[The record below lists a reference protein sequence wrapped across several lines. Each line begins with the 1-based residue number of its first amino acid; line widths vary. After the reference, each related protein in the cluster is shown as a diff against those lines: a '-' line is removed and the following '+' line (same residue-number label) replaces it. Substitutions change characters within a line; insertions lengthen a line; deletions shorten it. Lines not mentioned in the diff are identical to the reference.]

1 MLAAVVEID
10 TNNNYILIRSLVVHP
25 DFFRQGIAGKL
36 IKFVFETFKSN
47 LFVVETGLENGPAT
61 KLYEKFGFVEVHQ
74 WDTNHGIRKIKFE
87 KRTRISF
94 NGLPFLLLNEVFK
107 INNST
112 GKPYCLHLIPQ
123 PTLGFWFSKTSLF
136 SSKLSITFRISCP
149 DTGFPFPGLAAS
161 NCP

>member
-1 MLAAVVEID
+1 MIEKLKNSDLEIAKKMRLIFQASYKVEATLLNATNFPPLKRPLENYTESNTEFYGYSINEILAAVVEID

-61 KLYEKFGFVEVHQ
+61 ELYEKFGFVEVHQ

-87 KRTRISF
+87 KRTK
-94 NGLPFLLLNEVFK
+94 NE
-107 INNST
+107 ST
-112 GKPYCLHLIPQ
+112 
-123 PTLGFWFSKTSLF
+123 T
-136 SSKLSITFRISCP
+136 
-149 DTGFPFPGLAAS
+149 
-161 NCP
+161 

>member
-1 MLAAVVEID
+1 MIKKLKNSDLEMAKKIRGIFQASYKVEAKILNATNFPPLKRTLENYTESNTEFYGYSIKEVLAAVVEID

-36 IKFVFETFKSN
+36 INFVFETFKSN

-87 KRTRISF
+87 KHTK
-94 NGLPFLLLNEVFK
+94 NE
-107 INNST
+107 ST
-112 GKPYCLHLIPQ
+112 
-123 PTLGFWFSKTSLF
+123 T
-136 SSKLSITFRISCP
+136 
-149 DTGFPFPGLAAS
+149 
-161 NCP
+161 

>member
-1 MLAAVVEID
+1 MIEKLKNSDLEIAKKMRLIFQASYKVEAKLLNATNFPPLKRPLENYTESNTEFYGYSINEILAAVVEID
-10 TNNNYILIRSLVVHP
+10 TNNNNNYILIRSLVVHP

-87 KRTRISF
+87 KHTK
-94 NGLPFLLLNEVFK
+94 NE
-107 INNST
+107 ST
-112 GKPYCLHLIPQ
+112 
-123 PTLGFWFSKTSLF
+123 T
-136 SSKLSITFRISCP
+136 
-149 DTGFPFPGLAAS
+149 
-161 NCP
+161 

>member
-1 MLAAVVEID
+1 MIEKLKNSDLEIAKKMRLIFQASYKVEATLLNATNFPPLKRPLENYTESNTEFYGYSINKVLAAVVEID
-10 TNNNYILIRSLVVHP
+10 INNNYILIRSLVVHP

-87 KRTRISF
+87 KRIK
-94 NGLPFLLLNEVFK
+94 NE
-107 INNST
+107 
-112 GKPYCLHLIPQ
+112 
-123 PTLGFWFSKTSLF
+123 
-136 SSKLSITFRISCP
+136 SSI
-149 DTGFPFPGLAAS
+149 
-161 NCP
+161 

>member
-1 MLAAVVEID
+1 MIEKLKNSDLEIAKKMRLIFQASYKVEAKILNATNFPPLKRPLENYTESNTEFYGYSINEILAAVVEID

-87 KRTRISF
+87 KHTK
-94 NGLPFLLLNEVFK
+94 NE
-107 INNST
+107 
-112 GKPYCLHLIPQ
+112 
-123 PTLGFWFSKTSLF
+123 
-136 SSKLSITFRISCP
+136 SSI
-149 DTGFPFPGLAAS
+149 
-161 NCP
+161 

>member
-1 MLAAVVEID
+1 MIEKLKNSDLEIAKKMQLIFQASYKVEAILLNATNFPPLKRTLENYTESNTEFYGYSINEVLAAVVEID

-61 KLYEKFGFVEVHQ
+61 ELYEKFGFVEVHQ

-87 KRTRISF
+87 KHTK
-94 NGLPFLLLNEVFK
+94 NE
-107 INNST
+107 
-112 GKPYCLHLIPQ
+112 
-123 PTLGFWFSKTSLF
+123 
-136 SSKLSITFRISCP
+136 SSI
-149 DTGFPFPGLAAS
+149 
-161 NCP
+161 

>member
-1 MLAAVVEID
+1 MIEKLKNSDLEIAKKMRLIFQASYKVEATLLNATNFPPLKRPLENYTESNTEFYGYSINKVLAAVVEID
-10 TNNNYILIRSLVVHP
+10 INNNYILIRSLVVHP

-87 KRTRISF
+87 KHTK
-94 NGLPFLLLNEVFK
+94 N
-107 INNST
+107 
-112 GKPYCLHLIPQ
+112 
-123 PTLGFWFSKTSLF
+123 KTS
-136 SSKLSITFRISCP
+136 I
-149 DTGFPFPGLAAS
+149 
-161 NCP
+161 

>member
-1 MLAAVVEID
+1 MIEKLKNSDLEIAKKMRLIFQASYKVEATLLNATNFPPLKRPLENYTESNTEFYGYSINEILAAVVEID

-87 KRTRISF
+87 KRTK
-94 NGLPFLLLNEVFK
+94 NE
-107 INNST
+107 
-112 GKPYCLHLIPQ
+112 
-123 PTLGFWFSKTSLF
+123 
-136 SSKLSITFRISCP
+136 SSI
-149 DTGFPFPGLAAS
+149 
-161 NCP
+161 

>member
-1 MLAAVVEID
+1 MIEKLKNSDLEIAKKMRLIFQASYKVEATLLNVTNFPPLKRPLENYTESNTEFYGYSINEVLAAVVEID

-87 KRTRISF
+87 KHTK
-94 NGLPFLLLNEVFK
+94 NE
-107 INNST
+107 ST
-112 GKPYCLHLIPQ
+112 
-123 PTLGFWFSKTSLF
+123 T
-136 SSKLSITFRISCP
+136 
-149 DTGFPFPGLAAS
+149 
-161 NCP
+161 

>member
-1 MLAAVVEID
+1 MIEKLKNSDLEIAKKMQLIFQASYKVEAILLNATNFPPLKRTLENYTESNTEFYGYSINEVLAAVVEID

-87 KRTRISF
+87 KRIK
-94 NGLPFLLLNEVFK
+94 NE
-107 INNST
+107 
-112 GKPYCLHLIPQ
+112 
-123 PTLGFWFSKTSLF
+123 
-136 SSKLSITFRISCP
+136 SSI
-149 DTGFPFPGLAAS
+149 
-161 NCP
+161 

>member
-1 MLAAVVEID
+1 MIEKLKNSDLEIAKKMRLIFQASYKVEATLLNVTNFPPLKRPLENYTESNTEFYGYSINEILAAVVEID
-10 TNNNYILIRSLVVHP
+10 TNNNNNYILIRSLVVRP

-87 KRTRISF
+87 KHTK
-94 NGLPFLLLNEVFK
+94 NE
-107 INNST
+107 ST
-112 GKPYCLHLIPQ
+112 
-123 PTLGFWFSKTSLF
+123 T
-136 SSKLSITFRISCP
+136 
-149 DTGFPFPGLAAS
+149 
-161 NCP
+161 

>member
-1 MLAAVVEID
+1 MIEKLKNSDLEIAKKMQLIFQASYKVEAILLNATNFPPLKRTLENYTESNTEFYGYSINEVLAAVVEID

-36 IKFVFETFKSN
+36 MKFVFETFKSN

-87 KRTRISF
+87 KHTK
-94 NGLPFLLLNEVFK
+94 NE
-107 INNST
+107 ST
-112 GKPYCLHLIPQ
+112 
-123 PTLGFWFSKTSLF
+123 T
-136 SSKLSITFRISCP
+136 
-149 DTGFPFPGLAAS
+149 
-161 NCP
+161 

>member
-1 MLAAVVEID
+1 MIEKLKNSDLEIAKKMRLIFQASYKVEATLLNATNFPPLKRPLENYTESNTEFYGYSINKVLAAVVEID
-10 TNNNYILIRSLVVHP
+10 INNNYILIRSLVVHP

-87 KRTRISF
+87 KHTK
-94 NGLPFLLLNEVFK
+94 NK
-107 INNST
+107 
-112 GKPYCLHLIPQ
+112 
-123 PTLGFWFSKTSLF
+123 
-136 SSKLSITFRISCP
+136 SSI
-149 DTGFPFPGLAAS
+149 
-161 NCP
+161 

>member
-1 MLAAVVEID
+1 MIEKLKNSDLEIAKKMRLIFQASYKVEATLLNATNFPPLKRPLENYTESNTEFYGYSINKVLAAVVEID
-10 TNNNYILIRSLVVHP
+10 INNNYILIRSLVVHP

-87 KRTRISF
+87 KHTK
-94 NGLPFLLLNEVFK
+94 NK
-107 INNST
+107 ST
-112 GKPYCLHLIPQ
+112 
-123 PTLGFWFSKTSLF
+123 T
-136 SSKLSITFRISCP
+136 
-149 DTGFPFPGLAAS
+149 
-161 NCP
+161 

>member
-1 MLAAVVEID
+1 MIEKLKNSDLEIAKKMRLIFQASYKVEATLLNATNFPPLKRPLENYTESNTEFYGYSINEILAAVVEID

-87 KRTRISF
+87 KHTK
-94 NGLPFLLLNEVFK
+94 NE
-107 INNST
+107 
-112 GKPYCLHLIPQ
+112 
-123 PTLGFWFSKTSLF
+123 
-136 SSKLSITFRISCP
+136 SSI
-149 DTGFPFPGLAAS
+149 
-161 NCP
+161 

>member
-1 MLAAVVEID
+1 MIEKLKNSDLEIAKKMRLIFQASYKVEATLLNATNFPPLKRPLENYTESNTEFYGYSINEILAAVVEID

-87 KRTRISF
+87 KHTK
-94 NGLPFLLLNEVFK
+94 NE
-107 INNST
+107 ST
-112 GKPYCLHLIPQ
+112 
-123 PTLGFWFSKTSLF
+123 T
-136 SSKLSITFRISCP
+136 
-149 DTGFPFPGLAAS
+149 
-161 NCP
+161 

>member
-10 TNNNYILIRSLVVHP
+10 TNNNRILIRSLVVHP

-36 IKFVFETFKSN
+36 LIFVFETFQSN

-87 KRTRISF
+87 KRIVLTD
-94 NGLPFLLLNEVFK
+94 
-107 INNST
+107 
-112 GKPYCLHLIPQ
+112 CL
-123 PTLGFWFSKTSLF
+123 FYY
-136 SSKLSITFRISCP
+136 
-149 DTGFPFPGLAAS
+149 
-161 NCP
+161 